1 MSTSID
7 KRVVEMKFENDQFEQ
22 GIKTSMSSLDKL
34 KGLLD
39 FKKTSKALEE
49 FQSVSSH
56 FSLDDIGTSVDKI
69 ADRFGLLGE
78 IAMQV
83 RQKIANMFL
92 EIPTKVAE
100 TIYSMSSI
108 GQMGAGFEKFGEKT
122 GAVATLQAQ
131 GYAAEQVNEQLE
143 KLNWFTDE
151 TSYNFVD
158 MANSIGKFT
167 ASGQGLEESVDA
179 MMGIAT
185 WASLS
190 GQNAQTASSAMY
202 QLSQAMS
209 VGSLKL
215 DNYKSIQNA
224 GMDTAEFRQ
233 KALDAAVAVG
243 TLAKTAEGAYITT
256 GKAAKEGI
264 EVTLGGFTES
274 LTDTQWLSSD
284 VMMKTF
290 SEYSSAINPLY
301 EYTQEK
307 GVLASEAIEA
317 MGDQLD
323 AFGIKAF
330 RSAQEARSWGD
341 VVDSVKDA
349 VSTSWM
355 NTFELIFGN
364 YEESKK
370 LWTDLANEMWDV
382 FASGGE
388 IRNEVLSGWK
398 ELGGRDDL
406 LEGFWNLF
414 HGVQDVMNAIS
425 EAIREVFFFGSL
437 NDDDSD
443 WDGVI
448 AKRAER
454 LASFTKAFKEFAEKI
469 RPSEKALTGLRNTFK
484 GLFSVVGLVVDVLK
498 AVGKGIL
505 DIVKY
510 IMPSGDFLGGILSVT
525 GGVGEMIFKFRQ
537 WVNESGVLTTAVGK
551 VVDVVKKGVDFIR
564 DKLDVFVAWV
574 TPKWERIKE
583 ALGDFG
589 TFLTDKLPSVKTAI
603 TNFFSTVKDFFRTQG
618 ESASETAGDI
628 WSKMSEG
635 FTKFADKVKEIWA
648 KISPFI
654 KTLLNEIKEMAGAI
668 WDSLK
673 GVFNGSGDISNVM
686 DAVNTFFSIGIF
698 AGIKTLID
706 KFKKLKGDVSDLLES
721 GTKALDKLQ
730 GVLSAYQTNLKADTL
745 LKIAEAVGILAASLL
760 VVSLIDSEK
769 LTNAALA
776 IGGLMTALVT
786 ANIAMSNFGNTGGI
800 TTLFGKDGLS
810 LSKAGSNFGNLIG
823 MAAAVMVLANAAAKL
838 GQLDAGAVEQ
848 GVSAVSLL
856 ITEMVVAMQ
865 LLKTNF
871 SGKFA
876 SGSFESDAT
885 NMVKT
890 AITLVAFA
898 FAVKKLA
905 GAVEDIGK
913 MRWQDGLKGTL
924 AVMGLMVTLGLTMNK
939 ANIDLS
945 KGAGFT
951 AMAGGIVIMAQAAKT
966 LAGVNTNDLIKAVS
980 SIELLLITMG
990 AIGAYAGD
998 AEHLTALGFSFVEM
1012 AGAIVIL
1019 TTAVG
1024 MLGSMSLNTL
1034 VQGLGAV
1041 TVALVEFYAVLTAMP
1056 ADSQAKATSILTI
1069 AAALV
1074 PLSVSLKLLG
1084 TMSLGEIAA
1093 ALVALAGAF
1102 LVFGA
1107 AAKLFKAEAMT
1118 MLMMGEGIALVGAG
1132 IAAIGA
1138 GLALFSVGL
1147 AGIAVSGSA
1156 AAVAIGAIGSAI
1168 IMLIPL
1174 LAKAAASAII
1184 SFAETL
1190 RDGAPIL
1197 VDAVVEI
1204 ALSAMEGL
1212 KEVVPAAVE
1221 LVLTVLE
1228 STLESLATHIGP
1240 IADHLITIIVD
1251 VIHVVASRMPE
1262 IMMAVVELVGG
1273 FLDGLAQVF
1282 EALTPEKLAELIL
1295 GITMIVG
1302 MFKII
1307 AEASIDIKTAAV
1319 TIGLMLVLVAGISAC
1334 FYALQDVDGVNALA
1348 QATSISEVMLAMA
1361 GVIKLLQGIPI
1372 SSALTAI
1379 ADLDLMVANMA
1390 IVLAAMGGL
1399 SRIDGLSEL
1408 INDGAQFLT
1417 DLGKGIGGFVGAII
1431 GGFGAGIS
1439 DSFPTI
1445 ADNLAEFGKRVQP
1458 FLESMSG
1465 VTKETTDGIS
1475 NLTGALLKLT
1485 AAELLD
1491 GLAKFVGGAN
1501 LASFGQ
1507 QLEDF
1512 APHLKAFYDST
1523 KGIDADVVDVAG
1535 RAASVVAEFANK
1547 VPRTGGWLQKITGEN
1562 DIVQFGEQIV
1572 AFGPSLKEFADSVK
1586 GVSSDDV
1593 QVASDAASIVAEFA
1607 KKVPKSGG
1615 WLQAITGEN
1624 DIALFGEQIAK
1635 FAPHLVEYA
1644 NTVSGLDTIAVS
1656 MSSIAAGM
1664 LVDLATELPKTGGLR
1679 SFLTGDQDISEFG
1692 SALETFGTSL
1702 NNYSQSVT
1710 GINPYSIA
1718 NSVTA
1723 AQSLVDLSGQLTDWL
1738 DTSLNLGDFG
1748 GQIENFGASLQT
1760 YWGEISNI
1768 TPSTLGAVTDEIS
1781 RLADVAKGITGD
1793 GMKNFGDGLK
1803 SIGESGLQN
1812 FVSSIE
1818 NGAGK
1823 LQSAATKMMTTFI
1836 SAVESKKALVTVAF
1850 GSIITSVLDNF
1861 DKFSVSFLG
1870 SGTKLAQSFVD
1881 GIKLKTTA
1889 ISTSF
1894 TNTIST
1900 TLTTIN
1906 SKGTSFQTTGS
1917 GLIGKLIDGIKSKSA
1932 AAKTEMTQIVNTIA
1946 TAVTGKYSTFITL
1959 GQNLMSNFISGIRS
1973 NNGAS
1978 YAFTSGLSGAVGQAR
1993 GYYTSFYN
2001 AGYHLVT
2008 GFAYG
2013 ISDNAWRAKQK
2024 VIAMMETAIRAGR
2037 QTLNEHSPS
2046 KVFYGIGAF
2055 AGMGFVNALSDYANK
2070 AGNAGAD
2077 MASAAVTGLKA
2088 AISTV
2093 GSMID
2098 GALDAEPT
2106 IRPIMD
2112 LSEIQNGTNRLANM
2126 MSAVDGFEVNGS
2138 VGIASMTAATIK
2150 NAKIA
2155 TEVNPTMA
2163 AFDDLKAALS
2173 GMSGNTTYENTFNI
2187 TGDNPREIANEV
2199 SRIMQMQVERRA
2211 ASWA

>member
-56 FSLDDIGTSVDKI
+56 FSLDDIGASVDKI
-69 ADRFGLLGE
+69 ADRFGVLGE

-92 EIPTKVAE
+92 EIPTRVAE
-100 TIYSMSSI
+100 TVYSMSSM
-108 GQMGAGFEKFGEKT
+108 GQLGEGFTKFGQKT
-122 GAVATLQAQ
+122 NSVGTMLAQ
-131 GYAAEQVNEQLE
+131 GFSLDEVNEQIS
-143 KLNWFTDE
+143 KLTWFADE
-151 TSYNFVD
+151 TSYSLTD
-158 MANSIGKFT
+158 MTENVAKFT
-167 ASGQGLEESVDA
+167 ATGQGLEDSADA
-179 MMGIAT
+179 LQGIAL
-185 WASLS
+185 WAALS
-190 GQNAQTASSAMY
+190 GQNAQKASSAMY
-202 QLSQAMS
+202 QLSQAL
-209 VGSLKL
+209 GSGQMRKE
-215 DNYKSIQNA
+215 DYKSIQNLS
-224 GMDTAEFRQ
+224 MDTDEFRQ
-233 KALDAAVAVG
+233 IALDTAIAVG
-243 TLAKTAEGAYITT
+243 TLTKTEDGLYKSLVGGKEAFSKSQFADHLTEDAWFTT
-256 GKAAKEGI
+256 
-264 EVTLGGFTES
+264 
-274 LTDTQWLSSD
+274 D
-284 VMMKTF
+284 VMMGVYRK
-290 SEYSSAINPLY
+290 YASAVNQIY
-301 EYTQEK
+301 EYTEEH
-307 GVLASEAIEA
+307 GVTASEAIKA
-317 MGDQLD
+317 LGDTVD
-323 AFGIKAF
+323 VFGMKAF
-330 RSAQEARSWGD
+330 KAGQEARTWED
-341 VVDSVKDA
+341 VVGSVQDA
-349 VSTSWM
+349 VSSQWLTSY
-355 NTFELIFGN
+355 EYIFGN
-364 YEESKK
+364 YEQVKE
-370 LWTDLANEMWDV
+370 LWTQLANDLWDV
-382 FASGGE
+382 FAGGGE
-388 IRNEVLSGWK
+388 IRNSILENWNL
-398 ELGGRDDL
+398 LGGRDDL
-406 LEGFWNLF
+406 LAGFWDLF
-414 HGVQDVMNAIS
+414 YGVQDVMNAIS

-437 NDDDSD
+437 NDEDSD

-454 LASFTKAFKEFAEKI
+454 LASFTKTFKEFAEKI

-484 GLFSVVGLVVDVLK
+484 GLFSVVGLVVDVFK
-498 AVGKGIL
+498 AVGKGIV

-564 DKLDVFVAWV
+564 DKLDVFVSWV
-574 TPKWERIKE
+574 TPKWESIKE

-589 TFLTDKLPSVKTAI
+589 TFLGDKLPSVKTAI
-603 TNFFSTVKDFFRTQG
+603 TNFFSTIKDFFRTQG

-654 KTLLNEIKEMAGAI
+654 NTLLNEIKEMAGAI

-673 GVFNGSGDISNVM
+673 GVFDGSGDISNVM

-706 KFKKLKGDVSDLLES
+706 KFKELKDDAGGFLEA
-721 GTKALDKLQ
+721 GVDALEGLQ

-745 LKIAEAVGILAASLL
+745 LKIAEAVGVLAASLL

-776 IGGLMTALVT
+776 IGGLMTALVA

-823 MAAAVMVLANAAAKL
+823 MAAAVMVLATAAAKL

-856 ITEMVVAMQ
+856 ISEMVVAMQ

-966 LAGVNTNDLIKAVS
+966 LAGVKTNDLIKAVS
-980 SIELLLITMG
+980 SMELLLVTMG

-1024 MLGSMSLNTL
+1024 MLGSMNLNTL

-1056 ADSQAKATSILTI
+1056 DDSKTKATSILAI
-1069 AAALV
+1069 AAALI

-1084 TMSLGEIAA
+1084 TMNLGAIAASLG
-1093 ALVALAGAF
+1093 ALAGAF
-1102 LVFGA
+1102 VIFGA
-1107 AAKLFKAEAMT
+1107 AAKLIKADEAMT
-1118 MLMMGEGIALVGAG
+1118 LLTMAKGVALFGVGV
-1132 IAAIGA
+1132 AAVGV
-1138 GLALFSVGL
+1138 GLAFFASGL

-1174 LAKAAASAII
+1174 LAKAAAAAII

-1197 VDAVVEI
+1197 IDAVVEI

-1221 LVLTVLE
+1221 LVLTILE

-1295 GITMIVG
+1295 GITMLVG

-1372 SSALTAI
+1372 TSALKAI
-1379 ADLDLMVANMA
+1379 AEMDLMVANMA

-1408 INDGAQFLT
+1408 INDGAAFLT

-1431 GGFGAGIS
+1431 GGIGAGIS

-1656 MSSIAAGM
+1656 MSSTAAGM
-1664 LVDLATELPKTGGLR
+1664 LVDLATELPKTGGLQ

-1702 NNYSQSVT
+1702 KNYSQSVT
-1710 GINPYSIA
+1710 GLNPYSIA

-1723 AQSLVDLSGQLTDWL
+1723 AQSLVDLSGQLNDWL
-1738 DTSLNLGDFG
+1738 DISYSLGDFG
-1748 GQIENFGASLQT
+1748 GQIETFGANLQT

-1836 SAVESKKALVTVAF
+1836 SAVESKKALATVAF
-1850 GSIITSVLDNF
+1850 GAIVTAILEDFN
-1861 DKFSVSFLG
+1861 KFSVSFLG

-1906 SKGTSFQTTGS
+1906 SKGTSFQTAGS
-1917 GLIGKLIDGIKSKSA
+1917 GLISKLIDGIKSKSA

-1978 YAFTSGLSGAVGQAR
+1978 YAFTSGMSGAVGQAR

-2001 AGYHLVT
+2001 AGYYLVQ
-2008 GFAYG
+2008 GFANG
-2013 ISDNAWRAKQK
+2013 IDKNTWRAKAK
-2024 VIAMMETAIRAGR
+2024 AIAMAQAALDGANSRLRI
-2037 QTLNEHSPS
+2037 NSPS
-2046 KVFYGIGAF
+2046 KETFQTGYYTA
-2055 AGMGFVNALSDYANK
+2055 MGLVNALVKFSRNVYD
-2070 AGNAGAD
+2070 AGYD
-2077 MASAAVTGLKA
+2077 MASSAMSGLQS

-2098 GALDAEPT
+2098 NALDAEPT

-2155 TEVNPTMA
+2155 TEVDPTMA